1 MENIKLIVDYG
12 ILGVLLLMSILVLG
26 YSLERLYFYKSLHV
40 KNYTTRNLLERKL
53 TNNLTI
59 ISLIGS
65 NAPYVGLL
73 GTVGGIMVVFYDI
86 GLSGGALD
94 TSKVIVGLAL
104 ALKVTAAGLIVAI
117 PSTII
122 YGGFLRKVD
131 IALSKWDDEII
142 KKS

>member
-1 MENIKLIVDYG
+1 MENIKLAVDYG
-12 ILGVLLLMSILVLG
+12 ALGILLLMSILVVA
-26 YSLERLYFYKSLHV
+26 YAFERFAFFRALHV
-40 KNYTTRNLLERKL
+40 KNYESKNRLERDVTK
-53 TNNLTI
+53 NLTI

-86 GLSGGALD
+86 GISGGALD

-117 PSTII
+117 PSTMI
-122 YGGFLRKVD
+122 YGAFLRKVD
-131 IALSKWDDEII
+131 VAVSEWEDESI

>member
-1 MENIKLIVDYG
+1 MENIKLAVDYG
-12 ILGVLLLMSILVLG
+12 ALGILLLMSILVLG
-26 YSLERLYFYKSLHV
+26 YAIERVLFFRALHV
-40 KNYTTRNLLERKL
+40 KRYESKNKLERDVSK
-53 TNNLTI
+53 NLTI

-86 GLSGGALD
+86 GISGGALD

-117 PSTII
+117 PSTMI

-131 IALSKWDDEII
+131 LAVSEWEDESI

>member
-12 ILGVLLLMSILVLG
+12 TLGILGLMSFIVLM
-26 YSLERLYFYKSLHV
+26 YAIERAFFFKNLKLLDYKT
-40 KNYTTRNLLERKL
+40 KNAIERDVTK
-53 TNNLTI
+53 NLTT

-73 GTVGGIMVVFYDI
+73 GTVGGIMVVFYEI
-86 GLSGGALD
+86 GISGGALD

-117 PSTII
+117 PATII

-131 IALSKWDDEII
+131 LKISEWEDEII

>member
-12 ILGVLLLMSILVLG
+12 ILGVLLFMSILVLG
-26 YSLERLYFYKSLHV
+26 YSLERLFFYKSLHV
-40 KNYTTRNLLERKL
+40 KDYINKNLLEREL

-131 IALSKWDDEII
+131 IALSKWEDEFI

>member
-1 MENIKLIVDYG
+1 MENIKLAVDYG
-12 ILGVLLLMSILVLG
+12 ALGILLLMSILVLG
-26 YSLERLYFYKSLHV
+26 YALERLLFFKALHV
-40 KNYTTRNLLERKL
+40 KNYESKNRLERDVSK
-53 TNNLTI
+53 NLTI
-59 ISLIGS
+59 ILLIGS

-73 GTVGGIMVVFYDI
+73 GTVGGIMVVFYEI
-86 GLSGGALD
+86 GMSGGALD

-117 PSTII
+117 PSTMI

-131 IALSKWDDEII
+131 LAISEWEDESI

>member
-1 MENIKLIVDYG
+1 MENVKLAVDYG
-12 ILGVLLLMSILVLG
+12 ALGILLVMSIVVFG
-26 YSLERLYFYKSLHV
+26 YAFERFMFFKSLHV
-40 KNYTTRNLLERKL
+40 KQYQTKNTLEIEVSK
-53 TNNLTI
+53 NLTI

-73 GTVGGIMVVFYDI
+73 GTVGGIMVVFYEI
-86 GLSGGALD
+86 GMSGGALD

-117 PSTII
+117 PSTMI
-122 YGGFLRKVD
+122 YGALLRKVD
-131 IALSKWDDEII
+131 VAMSEWEDESI

>member
-1 MENIKLIVDYG
+1 MENIKLAVDYG
-12 ILGVLLLMSILVLG
+12 ALGILLVMSILVLG
-26 YSLERLYFYKSLHV
+26 YAIERLLFFRALHV
-40 KNYTTRNLLERKL
+40 KSYESKNRLERDVSK
-53 TNNLTI
+53 NLTI

-86 GLSGGALD
+86 GISGGALD

-117 PSTII
+117 PSTMI

-131 IALSKWDDEII
+131 LAVSEWEDESI

>member
-1 MENIKLIVDYG
+1 MENLKHIVDFGTLG
-12 ILGVLLLMSILVLG
+12 ILVIMSILVVG
-26 YSLERLYFYKSLHV
+26 YAIERVIFFKQIELKMYKTKNALERDATK
-40 KNYTTRNLLERKL
+40 
-53 TNNLTI
+53 NLTL

-73 GTVGGIMVVFYDI
+73 GTVGGIMVVFYEI
-86 GLSGGALD
+86 GMSGGALD
-94 TSKVIVGLAL
+94 TSKVIIGLAL

-131 IALSKWDDEII
+131 LALSEYEDEIA
-142 KKS
+142 

>member
-1 MENIKLIVDYG
+1 MQDIKLIVDYG
-12 ILGVLLLMSILVLG
+12 ILGILLFMSILVLA
-26 YSLERLYFYKSLHV
+26 YTIERLFFFSSLHV
-40 KNYTTRNLLERKL
+40 KNYKTKNQLEREL
-53 TNNLTI
+53 TKNLTL

-86 GLSGGALD
+86 GMSGGALD

-117 PSTII
+117 PSTMI

-131 IALSKWDDEII
+131 IKLSEWEDEVA
-142 KKS
+142 

>member
-1 MENIKLIVDYG
+1 MENIKLAVDYG
-12 ILGVLLLMSILVLG
+12 ALGILLFMSILVVG
-26 YSLERLYFYKSLHV
+26 YAMERFLFFRALHV
-40 KNYTTRNLLERKL
+40 KGYESKNRLERDVTK
-53 TNNLTI
+53 NLTI

-73 GTVGGIMVVFYDI
+73 GTVGGIMVVFYEI
-86 GLSGGALD
+86 GVSGGALD

-117 PSTII
+117 PSTMI
-122 YGGFLRKVD
+122 YGAFLRKVD
-131 IALSKWDDEII
+131 LAVSEWEDESI

>member
-1 MENIKLIVDYG
+1 MENIKLAVDYG
-12 ILGVLLLMSILVLG
+12 ALGILLFMSILVVG
-26 YSLERLYFYKSLHV
+26 YALERMMFFKSLDV
-40 KNYTTRNLLERKL
+40 KRFASKNALEREVSK
-53 TNNLTI
+53 NLTL

-86 GLSGGALD
+86 GISGGALD

-117 PSTII
+117 PSTMI
-122 YGGFLRKVD
+122 YGAFLRKVD
-131 IALSKWDDEII
+131 VVVSEWEDEV
-142 KKS
+142 SQAG

>member
-1 MENIKLIVDYG
+1 MEHIKLIVDYG
-12 ILGVLLLMSILVLG
+12 TLGILAFMSILVLM
-26 YSLERLYFYKSLHV
+26 YAIERAFFFKNINLSVYKT
-40 KNYTTRNLLERKL
+40 KNEIERDVTK
-53 TNNLTI
+53 NLTI

-73 GTVGGIMVVFYDI
+73 GTVGGIMVVFYEI
-86 GLSGGALD
+86 GMSGGALD

-117 PSTII
+117 PATII

-131 IALSKWDDEII
+131 LKISEWEDEII

>member
-1 MENIKLIVDYG
+1 MEHIKLIVDYG
-12 ILGVLLLMSILVLG
+12 TLGILGVMSVLVVMYAIERALFFKNINLSR
-26 YSLERLYFYKSLHV
+26 YKTKNELEREVSK
-40 KNYTTRNLLERKL
+40 
-53 TNNLTI
+53 NLTI

-73 GTVGGIMVVFYDI
+73 GTVGGIMVVFYEI
-86 GLSGGALD
+86 GMSGGALD

-117 PSTII
+117 PATII

-131 IALSKWDDEII
+131 LKISEWEDEII
-142 KKS
+142 KKG

>member
-1 MENIKLIVDYG
+1 MENIKLAVDYG
-12 ILGVLLLMSILVLG
+12 ALGILLLMSILVVG
-26 YSLERLYFYKSLHV
+26 YAMERFAFFRALHV
-40 KNYTTRNLLERKL
+40 KSYESKNRLERDVSK
-53 TNNLTI
+53 NLTI

-73 GTVGGIMVVFYDI
+73 GTVGGIMVVFYEI
-86 GLSGGALD
+86 GISGGALD

-117 PSTII
+117 PSTMI
-122 YGGFLRKVD
+122 YGAFLRKVD
-131 IALSKWDDEII
+131 VSLSEWEDESI

>member
-1 MENIKLIVDYG
+1 MEDLKHIVDYG
-12 ILGVLLLMSILVLG
+12 TLGILLFMSILVVG
-26 YSLERLYFYKSLHV
+26 YAIERAIFFKNIDLSHYKT
-40 KNYTTRNLLERKL
+40 KNEIERAT
-53 TNNLTI
+53 TNNLII

-94 TSKVIVGLAL
+94 TSKVIIGLAL

-131 IALSKWDDEII
+131 LAISRWEDEIA
-142 KKS
+142 

>member
-1 MENIKLIVDYG
+1 MEEIKLIVDYG
-12 ILGVLLLMSILVLG
+12 VLGILLFMSILVLG
-26 YSLERLYFYKSLHV
+26 YTIERLFFFNSLHV
-40 KNYTTRNLLERKL
+40 KNFRSKNHLEREL
-53 TNNLTI
+53 TKNLTL

-86 GLSGGALD
+86 GISGGALD

-117 PSTII
+117 PSTMI

-131 IALSKWDDEII
+131 IKLSEWEDEVA
-142 KKS
+142 

>member
-1 MENIKLIVDYG
+1 MEDIKLIVDYG
-12 ILGVLLLMSILVLG
+12 ILGVLLFMSILVLG
-26 YSLERLYFYKSLHV
+26 YSLERLFFYKSLHV
-40 KNYTTRNLLERKL
+40 KDYINKNLLEREL

-104 ALKVTAAGLIVAI
+104 ALKVTAAGLVVAI

-131 IALSKWDDEII
+131 IALSKWEDEFI

>member
-1 MENIKLIVDYG
+1 MENIKLAVDYG
-12 ILGVLLLMSILVLG
+12 ALGILLLMSILVLG
-26 YSLERLYFYKSLHV
+26 YAIERVLFFRALHV
-40 KNYTTRNLLERKL
+40 KSYESKNKLERDVSK
-53 TNNLTI
+53 NLTI

-73 GTVGGIMVVFYDI
+73 GTVGGIMVVFYEI
-86 GLSGGALD
+86 GISGGALD

-117 PSTII
+117 PSTMI

-131 IALSKWDDEII
+131 LAVSEWEDESI

>member
-1 MENIKLIVDYG
+1 MENIKLAVDYG
-12 ILGVLLLMSILVLG
+12 ALGILLVMSILVLG
-26 YSLERLYFYKSLHV
+26 YAIERLLFFRALHV
-40 KNYTTRNLLERKL
+40 KSYESKNRLERDVSK
-53 TNNLTI
+53 NLTI

-73 GTVGGIMVVFYDI
+73 GTVGGIMVVFYEI
-86 GLSGGALD
+86 GISGGALD

-117 PSTII
+117 PSTMI

-131 IALSKWDDEII
+131 LAVSEWEDESI

>member
-1 MENIKLIVDYG
+1 MENIKLAVDYG
-12 ILGVLLLMSILVLG
+12 ALGILLLMSILVLG
-26 YSLERLYFYKSLHV
+26 YAIERVLFFRALHV
-40 KNYTTRNLLERKL
+40 KSYESKNKLERDVSK
-53 TNNLTI
+53 NLTI

-86 GLSGGALD
+86 GISGGALD

-117 PSTII
+117 PSTMI

-131 IALSKWDDEII
+131 LAVSEWEDESI

>member
-1 MENIKLIVDYG
+1 MENIKLAVDYG
-12 ILGVLLLMSILVLG
+12 ALGILLLMSILVVG
-26 YSLERLYFYKSLHV
+26 YALERYSFFKQLHV
-40 KNYTTRNLLERKL
+40 KKYESKNRLERDVSK
-53 TNNLTI
+53 NLTI

-73 GTVGGIMVVFYDI
+73 GTVGGIMVVFYEI
-86 GLSGGALD
+86 GMSGGALD

-117 PSTII
+117 PSTMI
-122 YGGFLRKVD
+122 YGAFLRKVD
-131 IALSKWDDEII
+131 VSLSEWEDESL